1 MIQLLQRPLSPNAGT
16 HAKTLF
22 LLLGL
27 AISLPI
33 TLAGEP
39 TDGPTLAAELRNQR
53 PAERIETSGTLKVRT
68 ATGRKIDI
76 PVRMETTSSE
86 PTWTVTYASSETPD
100 SSPELLQVIHR
111 EGAASTY
118 YHAKAKPGETLPSA
132 PSPVAIQQLTNPF
145 SGTDFWLCDL
155 GLEFL
160 HWPDQRLVKSEMRK
174 GRSCRVLE
182 SIPDASYP
190 TEYSRV
196 LSWIDIESGGLLR
209 AEAYDRDHKLLK
221 EFSVRSF
228 QRVSKAW
235 QLKEIEIRN
244 DRTDTRTR
252 LEFNLELQDRTP
264 QPPPMGK

>member
-1 MIQLLQRPLSPNAGT
+1 MIQLLQRPLNPTAAT
-16 HAKTLF
+16 LAKVPF

-27 AISLPI
+27 AISLPFA
-33 TLAGEP
+33 LAGEP
-39 TDGPTLAAELRNQR
+39 ADGATLAAELRNQR
-53 PAERIETSGTLKVRT
+53 PAERIETSGTLKIRT
-68 ATGRKIDI
+68 ATGRKTEI
-76 PVRMETTSSE
+76 PVRMETTSAG

-100 SSPELLQVIHR
+100 SSPEMLQVVHR
-111 EGAASTY
+111 EGATSAY
-118 YHAKAKPGETLPSA
+118 YYTKANRGEALPST
-132 PSPVAIQQLTNPF
+132 PTPVSTPQLTRPF
-145 SGTDFWLCDL
+145 AGTDFWLCDL

-160 HWPDQRLVKSEMRK
+160 HWPNQRLVKNEMRK

-182 SIPDASYP
+182 STPDSSYP

-244 DRTDTRTR
+244 ERTDTRTR
-252 LEFNLELQDRTP
+252 LEFNLELQDREPQTP
-264 QPPPMGK
+264 LTGK